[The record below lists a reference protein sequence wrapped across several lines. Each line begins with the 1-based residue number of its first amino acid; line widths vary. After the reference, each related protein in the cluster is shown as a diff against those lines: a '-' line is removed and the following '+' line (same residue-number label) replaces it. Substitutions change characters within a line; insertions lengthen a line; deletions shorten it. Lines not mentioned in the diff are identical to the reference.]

1 MTQNFW
7 KKDSP
12 NLILLLGVE
21 WTLYEQVA
29 IAALDCQAIDVAKVQ
44 LTLLWLTT

>member
-1 MTQNFW
+1 MTKFLP
-7 KKDSP
+7 KCFRDYDF
-12 NLILLLGVE
+12 LLGVE

-44 LTLLWLTT
+44 FTLL